1 MKIKKGKL
9 NYDQS
14 GRAYPPNPR
23 VKENWDCIW
32 EYEGKYYKLVG
43 DNEHKEWDE
52 VNIYNQIIDEV
63 YETYNKEIIRQR
75 EIQKEE
81 VNRLRSQMK
90 LVKVSL
96 IELLSKE
103 QFINKCKTDSEF
115 SEKWGLKIEERELIA
130 QERLEWVKTNLSNVE
145 VGGFI
150 SNDEY
155 SHKWVETLANNI
167 PTKLITL
174 TYNNETIESYE

>member
-14 GRAYPPNPR
+14 GRAYPNNPR

-52 VNIYNQIIDEV
+52 VNIYNQIIDEA
-63 YETYNKEIIRQR
+63 YENYYEYMRDDRQW
-75 EIQKEE
+75 ELDKEE
-81 VNRLRSQMK
+81 
-90 LVKVSL
+90 
-96 IELLSKE
+96 
-103 QFINKCKTDSEF
+103 FINKCKTDPEF
-115 SEKWGLKIEERELIA
+115 SEKWGLKIEERELSFN
-130 QERLEWVKTNLSNVE
+130 ERIKHIVNSLKSNAPLLMEEDEKTTQWLNE
-145 VGGFI
+145 
-150 SNDEY
+150 
-155 SHKWVETLANNI
+155 KNI